1 MSKLTCVMRRSLEV
15 RPEFDLLLRQQL
27 KNFPAARCSGSLVG
41 KRAITGDILP
51 GEKSVQ
57 THGIHMILVRH
68 FPVFHLRV
76 DPAWIPLR
84 ESAPANLSTGRRE
97 APCVNEA

>member
-1 MSKLTCVMRRSLEV
+1 MSKLTCVMRRSLEI
-15 RPEFDLLLRQQL
+15 RPESDLLLGQQL
-27 KNFPAARCSGSLVG
+27 KNFPASRGAGSLVG
-41 KRAITGDILP
+41 KRAIKGDILP

-68 FPVFHLRV
+68 FPVFHLRF
-76 DPAWIPLR
+76 DPPSG
-84 ESAPANLSTGRRE
+84 SAPANLSTGRRE